1 MKTFAVRV
9 VNLVVIT
16 GLILGYNTVLTGRAQ
31 NEQIA
36 MLNAELETAKLF
48 QQTMIRAEAAELE
61 SPAYKDGIYS
71 GQAEGFGGTVAVD
84 VTVSQGKITDI
95 SIISAENEDGAYL
108 TMAEDIIPSIIDRQ
122 SAEVD
127 MISGATYSSAGIKNA
142 VEQALE
148 KAAK

>member
-1 MKTFAVRV
+1 MKTFVVRV
-9 VNLVVIT
+9 VNLVIIT
-16 GLILGYNTVLTGRAQ
+16 GLILGYNTVLIGRAQ

-61 SPAYKDGIYS
+61 CSAYNDGVYY
-71 GQAEGFGGTVAVD
+71 GEAEGFGGRVAVD
-84 VTVSQGKITDI
+84 VTISEGKITDI
-95 SIISAENEDGAYL
+95 AIVSAEHEDGAYL
-108 TMAEDIIPSIIDRQ
+108 TMAEDIVPAIIKQQ

-127 MISGATYSSAGIKNA
+127 TISGATYSSEGIKNA

>member
-48 QQTMIRAEAAELE
+48 RQTMIRAEAAELE
-61 SPAYKDGIYS
+61 SPAYNDGIYS
-71 GQAEGFGGTVAVD
+71 GEAEGFGGTVAVD

-127 MISGATYSSAGIKNA
+127 TISGATYSSAGIKNA